1 MTTEDPREPEND
13 EAAAAHEEP
22 EGEQPGK
29 EPLRDALAQLQEMLK
44 GANIQ
49 FIPFGGETRK
59 PQAEKPAAEPE
70 PDADDLLKRVREF
83 NLKPREVKDY
93 LDRFVIKQNDAK
105 KVLSV
110 AICDHYNYVRECLE
124 HPEQADRNHIKS
136 NILLMGPTGVGK
148 TYLMR
153 CIARLIGVP
162 FVKADIT
169 KFSETGYVGY
179 DVEDIVRDLVKLSD
193 GNTEVAQY
201 GIIYIDEID
210 KIANRSGP
218 GGGKDVSGRGVQVNL
233 LKLMEESDVNLFS
246 QTDIIG
252 QMRAMMEMQ
261 RGKEQKRTINTR
273 HMLFIVSGAFDQLA
287 EQVRK
292 RVEKTTIGFV
302 PDSGHIG
309 RDATEYLSQSA
320 TRDFID
326 YGFEPE
332 FIGRLPVRVACDQL
346 TRDDLEQVLLKSE
359 DSLLD
364 QYRADFRGYG
374 ISMEIAKEAVG
385 HIAERASKEKTG
397 ARGLMTVLE
406 TIFRDYKFELPS
418 TTVKTLH
425 LTEGAVTEPR
435 ETLDGLLQE
444 SRHEQEALWRED
456 ARRFAEQLGREDG
469 FEICFDEEALDLVLV
484 RSQECGKTIRGY
496 CEERFKDLLYALKLI
511 AQRSEKKAFTLNR
524 KLVENSEREI
534 SAWVVESFKDEEE

>member
-1 MTTEDPREPEND
+1 MTEEIRDPEHNNEPKESAPEQQPEKEN
-13 EAAAAHEEP
+13 
-22 EGEQPGK
+22 
-29 EPLRDALAQLQEMLK
+29 LRDAVSQLQNFLK

-49 FIPFGGETRK
+49 FIPFGGD
-59 PQAEKPAAEPE
+59 AESRSRADESAPEQKTSAE
-70 PDADDLLKRVREF
+70 DLLKRVREF

-93 LDRFVIKQNDAK
+93 LDRFVIKQDEAK

-110 AICDHYNYVRECLE
+110 AICDHYNYVRECLD
-124 HPEQADRNHIKS
+124 HPEQSEKNHVKS

-179 DVEDIVRDLVKLSD
+179 DVEDIVRDLVKLAD
-193 GNTEVAQY
+193 GNTDVAQY

-210 KIANRSGP
+210 KIAARTT

-233 LKLMEESDVNLFS
+233 LKLMEETDVNLFS

-261 RGKEQKRTINTR
+261 RGKQQKRTINTR
-273 HMLFIVSGAFDQLA
+273 HILFIVSGAFDQLA

-302 PDSGHIG
+302 PDTGRIG
-309 RDATEYLSQSA
+309 RDATEYLAQTS

-374 ISMEIAKEAVG
+374 ISMEVSGEAIG

-406 TIFRDYKFELPS
+406 AIFRNYKFELPS
-418 TTVKTLH
+418 TTVKILQ
-425 LTEGAVTEPR
+425 LTGEAVEDPGR
-435 ETLDGLLQE
+435 VLDSMLQA
-444 SRHEQEALWRED
+444 SHHEQEALWRED
-456 ARRFAEQLGREDG
+456 AKRFADQLGREDG
-469 FEICFDEEALDLVLV
+469 FDIHFDEDAVDLVLL
-484 RSQECGKTIRGY
+484 RSRDAGKTVRGY

-511 AQRSEKKAFTLNR
+511 AQRTGKKSFTITR
-524 KLVENSEREI
+524 ALVENTDRET
-534 SAWVVESFKDEEE
+534 SAWIVESFKNDSE

>member
-1 MTTEDPREPEND
+1 MTEDPREPEL
-13 EAAAAHEEP
+13 HEEP
-22 EGEQPGK
+22 KDPAADQPAK
-29 EPLRDALAQLQEMLK
+29 ETLHDAISQLQDFLK

-49 FIPFGGETRK
+49 FIPFGLNSEARSK
-59 PQAEKPAAEPE
+59 KDDAAPEPE
-70 PDADDLLKRVREF
+70 IPVEDLLKRVREF

-93 LDRFVIKQNDAK
+93 LDRFVIKQDEAK

-110 AICDHYNYVRECLE
+110 AICDHYNYVRECLDHSE
-124 HPEQADRNHIKS
+124 LAEKNHVKS

-179 DVEDIVRDLVKLSD
+179 DVEDIVRDLVKLAD
-193 GNTEVAQY
+193 GNTDVAQY

-210 KIANRSGP
+210 KIASRGTGS
-218 GGGKDVSGRGVQVNL
+218 GGKDVSGRGVQVNL
-233 LKLMEESDVNLFS
+233 LKLMEETDVNLFS
-246 QTDIIG
+246 QTDIVG
-252 QMRAMMEMQ
+252 QMRAMMDMQ
-261 RGKEQKRTINTR
+261 RGKQQQRTINTR
-273 HMLFIVSGAFDQLA
+273 HILFIVSGAFDQLA

-292 RVEKTTIGFV
+292 RVEKSAIGFV
-302 PDSGHIG
+302 PDSGRIG
-309 RDATEYLSQSA
+309 REASEYLGQTS

-332 FIGRLPVRVACDQL
+332 FIGRLPVRVACEQL

-364 QYRADFRGYG
+364 QFRADFRGYG
-374 ISMEIAKEAVG
+374 ISMEVAKEAIG
-385 HIAERASKEKTG
+385 QIAERASKEKTG

-406 TIFRDYKFELPS
+406 SIFRNFKFELPS
-418 TTVKTLH
+418 TAVKTLL
-425 LTEGAVTEPR
+425 LTAEAVEQPER
-435 ETLDGLLQE
+435 ALEGLLSE
-444 SRHEQEALWRED
+444 TKHEQEALWRED
-456 ARRFAEQLGREDG
+456 ARRFAAQLGREDG
-469 FEICFDEEALDLVLV
+469 FDIRFDDEAIDLVLA
-484 RSQECGKTIRGY
+484 RSQEAGKTVRGY

-511 AQRSEKKAFTLNR
+511 AQRTGNTAFTLNR
-524 KLVENSEREI
+524 ALVENTDREI
-534 SAWVVESFKDEEE
+534 SAWVVESFKTAGAE

>member
-1 MTTEDPREPEND
+1 MTEETKNESEP
-13 EAAAAHEEP
+13 AEEP
-22 EGEQPGK
+22 
-29 EPLRDALAQLQEMLK
+29 RDAAEKPEEKTTGNDPLHEAFSQLQEMLK

-49 FIPFGGETRK
+49 FIPFGGGRTPRSAPE
-59 PQAEKPAAEPE
+59 EPAPEPE
-70 PDADDLLKRVREF
+70 ADAEDLLKRVREF

-93 LDRFVIKQNDAK
+93 LDRFVIKQDEAK

-124 HPEQADRNHIKS
+124 HPDRATRNHIKS

-179 DVEDIVRDLVKLSD
+179 DVEDIVRDLVKLAD
-193 GNTEVAQY
+193 GNTDVAQY

-210 KIANRSGP
+210 KIANRTGP

-252 QMRAMMEMQ
+252 QMRAMMDMQ

-292 RVEKTTIGFV
+292 RVEKTMIGFV
-302 PDSGHIG
+302 PDAGRIA
-309 RDATEYLSQSA
+309 RDATEYLAQAA

-418 TTVKTLH
+418 TAVKTLH
-425 LTEGAVTEPR
+425 LTGDAVAEPR
-435 ETLDGLLQE
+435 ETLNSLLE
-444 SRHEQEALWRED
+444 ASRHEQEDLWRED

-469 FEICFDEEALDLVLV
+469 LHIRFDDAALDGVLV
-484 RSQECGKTIRGY
+484 RSQEAGKTVRGY
-496 CEERFKDLLYALKLI
+496 CEERFKDLLYGLRLI
-511 AQRSEKKAFTLNR
+511 AQRSGRTDFILTRE
-524 KLVENSEREI
+524 LVENPEREI
-534 SAWVVESFKDEEE
+534 SSWVVESFQP